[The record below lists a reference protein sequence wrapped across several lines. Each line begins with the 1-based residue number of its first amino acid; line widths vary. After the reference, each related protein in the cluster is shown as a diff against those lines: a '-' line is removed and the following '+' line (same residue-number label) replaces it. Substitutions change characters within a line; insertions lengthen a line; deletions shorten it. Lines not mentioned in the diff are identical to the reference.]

1 MTYKTLAFIITF
13 SLIGCSA
20 NSVNSQAKEVELVIE
35 KPDNTSCIFLGEV
48 VGSQGNW
55 FTDGYTSSKNLIV
68 GARNELRNE
77 AYQLG
82 GNIVYIQHIENTN
95 AANSAG
101 IDSSTV
107 IGKAY
112 QCRK

>member
-1 MTYKTLAFIITF
+1 MNYKNIIIIAF
-13 SLIGCSA
+13 SLVGCSA
-20 NSVNSQAKEVELVIE
+20 NKVELQAKNIELVIE
-35 KPDNTSCIFLGEV
+35 KPDDTTCTFLGEV

-55 FTDGYTSSKNLIV
+55 FTDGYTSSKNLII

-95 AANSAG
+95 AADSAG
-101 IDSSTV
+101 IDSSTI

-112 QCRK
+112 KCIR